1 MAIASVRILRA
12 MGELHLL
19 GTLEQS
25 KQLICL
31 WAGYGHP
38 NSSSFAA
45 GLRLLRTQ
53 GMIRPGTCK
62 GHLMLT
68 ERGERALPTD
78 MVPPT
83 STEDVHSRLLTILRP
98 KVTKSAKLEQ
108 LWDIL
113 KDGEPKCSSP
123 TLPFPLADLEHTAF
137 DGRLEILPT
146 QVKRED
152 IDPDPS
158 KWCIV
163 KVSASITGP
172 VGWLV
177 GHAR

>member
-53 GMIRPGTCK
+53 GMIRPGTSK

-113 KDGEPKCSSP
+113 KDGEPHLIADLFPALGYSHGNSSP
-123 TLPFPLADLEHTAF
+123 FAALIRKLKDYGIASRSNGKVQLTNIAFPL
-137 DGRLEILPT
+137 GRP
-146 QVKRED
+146 
-152 IDPDPS
+152 
-158 KWCIV
+158 
-163 KVSASITGP
+163 
-172 VGWLV
+172 
-177 GHAR
+177 